1 MLKRIFKGI
10 PTYFKRKRQARRQQR
25 QVREMLD
32 MTTAFWRECEVGR
45 TMEQLS

>member
-10 PTYFKRKRQARRQQR
+10 PMYFKRKKQARKQQR

-32 MTTAFWRECEVGR
+32 MTTAFWRECEVEHAMG
-45 TMEQLS
+45 QLS